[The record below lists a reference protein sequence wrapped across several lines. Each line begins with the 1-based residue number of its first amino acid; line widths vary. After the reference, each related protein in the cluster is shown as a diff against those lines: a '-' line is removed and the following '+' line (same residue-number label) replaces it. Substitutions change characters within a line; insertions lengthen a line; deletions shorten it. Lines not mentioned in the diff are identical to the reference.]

1 MEGAR
6 LSDAIHF
13 GDLISATRSMHAIFR
28 LIDRAATASSA
39 VLIEG
44 ETGTGKELVAR
55 AIHRRGPRRGRVFVA
70 QNCAALP
77 EDLLES
83 ELFGH
88 VRGAFTGALRTT
100 RGLLAMADRGTV
112 FLDEITDCSAGVQAK
127 LLRFLQNGV
136 VRPVGGTR
144 ETALDVRVISATNRD
159 LEEEVTK
166 GNFRKDLFYRLN
178 VIPIKVPPLR
188 ERREDIP
195 CLASLFLAEYTGRE
209 GKRIDGF
216 TPEAMGLLTTY
227 DFPGNVRELENEV
240 ARVVALHHGGWLV
253 TEREISEKIRKYS
266 ASGFTIPRAAG
277 APLKSSLM
285 EAERGIIARAIEQ
298 YGGNISRTARA
309 LGVSRYGLY
318 KKMAVLGI
326 RRPPAGAMRRDAVAA
341 PAGAPAHP
349 THGTREDSART
360 PAGRRGRIPGVL
372 RRDPPFRR
380 SLDGG

>member
-1 MEGAR
+1 MPPSNPKQAAGKAADSA
-6 LSDAIHF
+6 LSK
-13 GDLISATRSMHAIFR
+13 
-28 LIDRAATASSA
+28 AAD
-39 VLIEG
+39 
-44 ETGTGKELVAR
+44 
-55 AIHRRGPRRGRVFVA
+55 RGPRLGEVLADNYRLVR
-70 QNCAALP
+70 
-77 EDLLES
+77 
-83 ELFGH
+83 ELG
-88 VRGAFTGALRTT
+88 RGAMGAVY
-100 RGLLAMADRGTV
+100 AA
-112 FLDEITDCSAGVQAK
+112 
-127 LLRFLQNGV
+127 
-136 VRPVGGTR
+136 
-144 ETALDVRVISATNRD
+144 RD
-159 LEEEVTK
+159 
-166 GNFRKDLFYRLN
+166 YQ
-178 VIPIKVPPLR
+178 
-188 ERREDIP
+188 
-195 CLASLFLAEYTGRE
+195 
-209 GKRIDGF
+209 
-216 TPEAMGLLTTY
+216 
-227 DFPGNVRELENEV
+227 LENEV

-298 YGGNISRTARA
+298 YGGNISRTALA

-318 KKMAVLGI
+318 KKMAVHGI